1 VLSACQTGRGKVT
14 GDGVLGM
21 TRAFF
26 AAGAATVIASVW
38 DVPDAPTEQLMV
50 SFYRGLQRGLSKS
63 EAMRQAQLALIHRL
77 REKKVT
83 IATAAGSFTLPENPQ
98 FWAGFVL
105 EGNP

>member
-1 VLSACQTGRGKVT
+1 
-14 GDGVLGM
+14 
-21 TRAFF
+21 
-26 AAGAATVIASVW
+26 
-38 DVPDAPTEQLMV
+38 MV
-50 SFYRGLQRGLSKS
+50 NFYRGLQRGLSKS

-77 REKKVT
+77 REKKMT